1 MLARLLAKPSRAHA
15 WLGALIAALIFCL
28 LVGLGSALVQWLFS
42 AYGAIGIRPQVTLRL
57 TGSVIGQVSAVLLM
71 ILYLR
76 TQNHSLADIG
86 FGRPSSIYG
95 LAVARRHFQSAVD
108 IAAA

>member
-1 MLARLLAKPSRAHA
+1 MLARLLDASVDRLSYRA
-15 WLGALIAALIFCL
+15 G
-28 LVGLGSALVQWLFS
+28 
-42 AYGAIGIRPQVTLRL
+42 
-57 TGSVIGQVSAVLLM
+57 SAVLLM
-71 ILYLR
+71 ILYSR
-76 TQNHSLADIG
+76 TQNRSLADIG